1 VFGAGEAVSTFRKRP
16 KPLAQVG
23 RKAQRE
29 EVERTEMRKR
39 VIADCGGRCVARK
52 GIPEV
57 KCWASGTLD
66 VHEVIDRS
74 VRPGVALDHEYG
86 IALCRAHHDWISENA
101 SRARERGFS
110 FFSWDW
116 EAALKRVAQLKVE
129 VWTW

>member
-1 VFGAGEAVSTFRKRP
+1 VSTFKKRP

-57 KCWASGTLD
+57 KCW
-66 VHEVIDRS
+66 
-74 VRPGVALDHEYG
+74 
-86 IALCRAHHDWISENA
+86 ENA

>member
-1 VFGAGEAVSTFRKRP
+1 VRPGGAVAGRRVSGAGEAVSTFKKRP

-39 VIADCGGRCVARK
+39 VIADCGGRCVAR
-52 GIPEV
+52 
-57 KCWASGTLD
+57 
-66 VHEVIDRS
+66 
-74 VRPGVALDHEYG
+74 
-86 IALCRAHHDWISENA
+86 CRAHHDWISENA